1 MELMETVV
9 TLVMMALLGSLAL
22 LDHVVLQVNQ
32 DQKGESEH
40 RVRRDLLV
48 KREIKAIL
56 VCVVLRATLE

>member
-1 MELMETVV
+1 MMETVV

-56 VCVVLRATLE
+56 ACLVLGATLE

>member
-1 MELMETVV
+1 MMETVV